1 MKLLACFNRI
11 LLSVCLVFV
20 SHANADDAQRGAPRV
35 SYLDASHSTLL
46 LDVAGKQYVV
56 DVAAGSIRDA
66 GTTASQT
73 SASRAPSPGPSPAA
87 SLFQQNCASCH
98 GTDGKGTRSAGTPD
112 FTSHSIQNGLSDQ
125 QIVSTIRNGKPGRMP
140 AWSGKLSDAQ
150 ITELAAYIR
159 LFANAA
165 PGSSS
170 TAQQEAAASGV
181 YQPGDD
187 LLVSLPTG
195 RAVERHGLYVNFTHR
210 FMDTAFT
217 GPGKG
222 AELLGLDSVSISS
235 FGLRYGVTDKLSVSV
250 WRSPSFIERPIQIM
264 AAYNLLDENHEAPLN
279 VSVRFSVEGQNNFQR
294 SFTENIEAIFSRTI
308 LSRAQFYV
316 VPTFSFN
323 ARRLEP
329 GGLVSSQIPD
339 FPGVNTFS
347 IGFGGALDIRPTV
360 ALVAEIIPTLF
371 NSGELG
377 IHRPAY
383 SFGIQK
389 KLWRHAFTLALT
401 NSPGTTVSQRAGTRA
416 TYTGMPNA
424 DTPAGLSLG
433 FDLMRQIH

>member
-1 MKLLACFNRI
+1 MMLQERFARI
-11 LLSVCLVFV
+11 LLSAGLVLV
-20 SHANADDAQRGAPRV
+20 PYANADEPQSDAPRV

-56 DVAAGSIRDA
+56 NVAAGSIREA
-66 GTTASQT
+66 ATGGAQAST
-73 SASRAPSPGPSPAA
+73 PTPSPAA
-87 SLFQQNCASCH
+87 GLFQQNCASCH
-98 GTDGKGTRSAGTPD
+98 GTDGKGTRQAGTPD
-112 FTSHSIQNGLSDQ
+112 FTNRSIQSGLSDQ
-125 QIVSTIRNGKPGRMP
+125 QILNTIRNGKPGRMP
-140 AWSGKLSDAQ
+140 AWAGKLSDAQ
-150 ITELAAYIR
+150 ITELATYIR
-159 LFANAA
+159 SFTTTA

-170 TAQQEAAASGV
+170 TAQQEAAAPGV

-195 RAVERHGLYVNFTHR
+195 KATDRHGVYVNFTHR

-217 GPGKG
+217 GQGKG

-250 WRSPSFIERPIQIM
+250 YRSPSFIERPIQLM

-279 VSVRFSVEGQNNFQR
+279 LTVRVSVEGQNNFQK
-294 SFTENIEAIFSRTI
+294 SFTENIETIFSRSIT
-308 LSRAQFYV
+308 SHAQFYA

-339 FPGVNTFS
+339 FPGVDTFS
-347 IGFGGALDIRPTV
+347 IGFGAAVDIRPTV
-360 ALVAEIIPTLF
+360 ALVAEIIPTLL

-389 KLWRHAFTLALT
+389 KIWRHAFTLALT

-416 TYTGMPNA
+416 TYTGMPNS

-433 FDLMRQIH
+433 FDVMRQIH